1 MSDVLVDPTGSSAAG
16 PFQLAPRQLPDLD
29 GKIVGLVNS
38 TKFNS
43 DNLLDGLGEALSERY
58 ALKEIVRDSKPY
70 FGRPIPEDQA
80 REIASQCDV
89 VITAIGD

>member
-1 MSDVLVDPTGSSAAG
+1 MSVLVDPTGSSAASD
-16 PFQLAPRQLPDLD
+16 FELAPRRLPDLD
-29 GKIVGLVNS
+29 GKTVGLLNS

-43 DNLLDGLGEALSERY
+43 DNLLDGLGEALSEQWS
-58 ALKEIVRDSKPY
+58 LKEIVRESKPY

-80 REIASQCDV
+80 RDLASRCDV

>member
-1 MSDVLVDPTGSSAAG
+1 MSVLVDPTGSSAAND
-16 PFQLAPRQLPDLD
+16 FELAPRRLPDLD
-29 GKIVGLVNS
+29 GKTVGLLNS

-43 DNLLDGLGEALSERY
+43 DNLLDGLGEALSEQWS
-58 ALKEIVRDSKPY
+58 LKEIVRESKPY

-80 REIASQCDV
+80 RDLASRCDV